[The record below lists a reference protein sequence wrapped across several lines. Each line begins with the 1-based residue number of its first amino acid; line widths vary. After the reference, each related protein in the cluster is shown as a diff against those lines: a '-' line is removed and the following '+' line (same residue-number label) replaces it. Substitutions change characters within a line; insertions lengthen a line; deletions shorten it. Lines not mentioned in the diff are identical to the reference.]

1 MSRKWMPSLIA
12 IRLSGLRLTDVFD
25 TLQIYF
31 GSAYV
36 NDINL
41 FGKTYA
47 VYAQADAKF
56 RDQADDIACWV
67 ALARE

>member
-1 MSRKWMPSLIA
+1 MDA
-12 IRLSGLRLTDVFD
+12 IVDRDKIKLSGLRLT
-25 TLQIYF
+25 
-31 GSAYV
+31 
-36 NDINL
+36 DINL

-56 RDQADDIACWV
+56 RDQADDV

>member
-1 MSRKWMPSLIA
+1 MDAIVDRDK

-25 TLQIYF
+25 TLQIYL

-56 RDQADDIACWV
+56 RDQADDV